1 MSPDNRSFFDLVYR
15 VVQHIPPGRVAT
27 YGQIARLLGVPR
39 GARTVGWA
47 LRSLPDGL
55 EVPWQRVINAQGQI
69 STGWYEPDSTG
80 QRVLLEAEGIVF
92 DEQGRVDLKVYGWAG
107 LDLAEWQQL
116 HEAEAGAPH
125 LPA

>member
-1 MSPDNRSFFDLVYR
+1 MSQTLFDKVYWI
-15 VVQHIPPGRVAT
+15 VQRIPPGKVAT
-27 YGQIARLLGVPR
+27 YGQIARLLGIPR

-47 LRSLPDGL
+47 LHSLPDDV
-55 EVPWQRVINAQGQI
+55 EVPWQRVLNAQGRVSSGSGDDE
-69 STGWYEPDSTG
+69 STS
-80 QRVLLEAEGIVF
+80 QRTLLEAEGIVF

-116 HEAEAGAPH
+116 QGTEATAPH